1 VAIGASPRACPHIR
15 TFTRAVRW
23 LLFGNAQESC
33 VCVCVCVCVVGRGGC
48 VCLCVEAVL
57 WPNGLQLNVA
67 VYKPHVSQPDP
78 VSKCRAPCL
87 HTRTHE
93 VVTKCRCGK
102 GGWLV
107 GCGTVWG

>member
-1 VAIGASPRACPHIR
+1 VAIGASTRACPHIS

-33 VCVCVCVCVVGRGGC
+33 VCVGGVGRGGC
-48 VCLCVEAVL
+48 VCLGVEAVL

-78 VSKCRAPCL
+78 VSNRRAPCL
-87 HTRTHE
+87 HTRWSQN
-93 VVTKCRCGK
+93 V
-102 GGWLV
+102 GGGGREGWWLLV